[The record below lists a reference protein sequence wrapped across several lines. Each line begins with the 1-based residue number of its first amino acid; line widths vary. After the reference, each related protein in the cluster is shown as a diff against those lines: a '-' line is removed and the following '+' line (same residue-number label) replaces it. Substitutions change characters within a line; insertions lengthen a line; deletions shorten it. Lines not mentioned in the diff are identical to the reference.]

1 MFACV
6 EEAVSFYIS
15 ILKEKSDSKII
26 MLYFNLCGS
35 KKLNIHHILWFL
47 TLIFIHLVSPALYT
61 PLFKIISHFVYMCV
75 CVRRQYCK
83 STPVAENLI
92 IAY

>member
-35 KKLNIHHILWFL
+35 KKLNIHHIL
-47 TLIFIHLVSPALYT
+47 
-61 PLFKIISHFVYMCV
+61 
-75 CVRRQYCK
+75 
-83 STPVAENLI
+83 
-92 IAY
+92 